1 MISEKHA
8 NFVLNKGGARAGDIL
23 QLIATAQATVF
34 DRFGVRLE
42 REIKLLG
49 DFF

>member
-1 MISEKHA
+1 
-8 NFVLNKGGARAGDIL
+8 DIV
-23 QLIATAQATVF
+23 QLIGTAQAVVY
-34 DRFGVRLE
+34 DAFGIRLE